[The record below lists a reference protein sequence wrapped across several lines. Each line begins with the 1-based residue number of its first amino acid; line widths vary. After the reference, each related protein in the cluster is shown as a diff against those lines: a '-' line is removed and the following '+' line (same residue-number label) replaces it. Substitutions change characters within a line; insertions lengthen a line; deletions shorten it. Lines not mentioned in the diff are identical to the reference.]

1 MRIRSIIFPFVVVF
15 AFSAMT
21 VSAQQPEGPPPGAMN
36 EGEFR
41 ATALRQ
47 LGLTRQQLQLIR
59 RLNQDRKPLMDAAQ
73 MRLRQANR
81 ALDEAIY
88 SDNASDEQFQARL
101 KDFQAAQAEV
111 ARLRFAHEFGVRRV
125 LSPDQLMRFRQM
137 RQRFE
142 RARQAMP
149 AGRADQEP
157 PRGAAPPP
165 RQSFVN
171 NRPPKRP

>member
-1 MRIRSIIFPFVVVF
+1 
-15 AFSAMT
+15 MT